1 MSAETMLSFL
11 QNCTPEAKLSF
22 LVVNQCA
29 PVLKGVKI
37 SNLITVK
44 PGGWLQV
51 RKYLRKSRIICVLL
65 YADAEREVLF
75 LYRYE
80 GLEAHLKRPE
90 VCRFLAQMGY
100 ECFQIAAVLRQL
112 RRRYQQ
118 YVGAG
123 REFPH
128 ELGVLL
134 EYPVADVEGF
144 IKNRGENSL
153 AVRYWKVYQN
163 LQEAERIFRMYD
175 EAKEQALREIIN
187 GYPLCQVAVS

>member
-11 QNCTPEAKLSF
+11 QNCTPEAKLGF
-22 LVVNQCA
+22 QVVNQCA

-37 SNLITVK
+37 SNLITLR
-44 PGGWLQV
+44 PGGWMQI
-51 RKYLRKSRIICVLL
+51 RKYLRKSRIICVPL
-65 YADAEREVLF
+65 YIDREKEVLF
-75 LYRYE
+75 LYRYDR
-80 GLEAHLKRPE
+80 LEAHLKRPD
-90 VCRFLAQMGY
+90 VRQFLQQLGY
-100 ECFQIAAVLRQL
+100 ESFQIADVLKQL

-118 YVGAG
+118 YAGVG

-175 EAKEQALREIIN
+175 EAKEQALKEIIN